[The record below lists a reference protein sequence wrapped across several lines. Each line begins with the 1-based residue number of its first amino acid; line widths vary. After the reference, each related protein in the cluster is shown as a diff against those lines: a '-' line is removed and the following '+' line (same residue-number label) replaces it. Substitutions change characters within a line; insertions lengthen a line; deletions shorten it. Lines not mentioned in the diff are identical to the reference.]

1 MRASGLLDLEQELL
15 CGPPSGN
22 EMSGILERLDA
33 GSLARCL
40 SSCRLLKIVGID
52 AVEVRTP
59 VRYYCPLHGLEAV
72 I

>member
-1 MRASGLLDLEQELL
+1 
-15 CGPPSGN
+15 
-22 EMSGILERLDA
+22 MSGILERLDA

-59 VRYYCPLHGLEAV
+59 DIIVLYTAWKL
-72 I
+72 